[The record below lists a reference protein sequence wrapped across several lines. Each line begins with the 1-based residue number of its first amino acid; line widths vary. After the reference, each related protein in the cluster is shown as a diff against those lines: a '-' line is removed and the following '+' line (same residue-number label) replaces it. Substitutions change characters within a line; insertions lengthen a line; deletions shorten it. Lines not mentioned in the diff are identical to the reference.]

1 MQPFGHKKRL
11 ISETMNKN
19 RFWQLLKVEHSKAEA
34 FCRRLAGNRDDG
46 DDLYQ
51 EALLTA
57 WNKFDNLRDENSFR
71 PWLYRIMV
79 NKFKSWYR
87 TNKRLEKDSSDSY
100 HAAPTEDITGRLFAK
115 FILNTAFKSISA
127 EDRSLIILY
136 EIEGWTVAELS
147 SIFAKPEG
155 TIKARLSRARKKMR
169 ERIKDH
175 LQIENKETKTGAMY
189 ALQRSKTSIR

>member
-1 MQPFGHKKRL
+1 
-11 ISETMNKN
+11 MNKN
-19 RFWQLLKVEHSKAEA
+19 RFWQLLEVEHSKAEA

-51 EALLTA
+51 EALLQA

-87 TNKRLEKDSSDSY
+87 RNKRFDQTDIDKYQTS
-100 HAAPTEDITGRLFAK
+100 PTEDITGRLFAK
-115 FILNTAFKSISA
+115 FILQTAFKSISA

-136 EIEGWTVAELS
+136 EIEGWSVAELS

-155 TIKARLSRARKKMR
+155 TIKARLSRARKNMR

-175 LQIENKETKTGAMY
+175 LQIENNETKTGAMY
-189 ALQRSKTSIR
+189 ALRGSKTSIR

>member
-1 MQPFGHKKRL
+1 
-11 ISETMNKN
+11 MNKN
-19 RFWQLLKVEHSKAEA
+19 RFWQLLEVEHSKAEA
-34 FCRRLAGNRDDG
+34 FCRRLACNRDDG

-51 EALLTA
+51 EALLQA
-57 WNKFDNLRDENSFR
+57 WNKFDSLRDENSFR

-87 TNKRLEKDSSDSY
+87 RNKRFDQADIDKYQTS
-100 HAAPTEDITGRLFAK
+100 PTEDITGRLFAK
-115 FILNTAFKSISA
+115 FILKTAFKSISA
-127 EDRSLIILY
+127 EDQSLMVLF
-136 EIEGWTVAELS
+136 EIEGWSVAELS

-175 LQIENKETKTGAMY
+175 LQIENNETKTGAMY
-189 ALQRSKTSIR
+189 ALRGSKTSIR